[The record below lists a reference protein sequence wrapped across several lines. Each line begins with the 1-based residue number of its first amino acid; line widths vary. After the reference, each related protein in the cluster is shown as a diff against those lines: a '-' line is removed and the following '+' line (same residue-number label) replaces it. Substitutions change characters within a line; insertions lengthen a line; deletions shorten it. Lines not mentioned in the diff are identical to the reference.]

1 VPREPRIVNAMIAR
15 IALVAAALA
24 AATAG
29 ANAVPP
35 NVPRFDH
42 VIVVVFENKERADV
56 VGSTAA
62 PTFNSLARR
71 YAELVGYRAVAH
83 PSLPNYLA
91 LVSGSTH
98 GIHDDCTDCVVNAVS
113 LADTLPLA
121 HRTWKT
127 YAEGLPSPGFTGAGS
142 GAYAKKHDPFLYF
155 ANVLRRSAWLH
166 RVVPFSS
173 FGRDLDAGRLPSFSL
188 VVPNLCNDMH
198 DCDVATGDRWLARN
212 IVPILRSPHLAR
224 SVVFVVFDEG
234 TTDVGGGGSVAALA
248 LGPVVRR
255 GSTFTR
261 PTNHYGL
268 LRTIEDAWGLPRL
281 GASNDAAP
289 ITGIWR

>member
-1 VPREPRIVNAMIAR
+1 MIVR
-15 IALVAAALA
+15 IALVAAVLA
-24 AATAG
+24 AASTPS
-29 ANAVPP
+29 ANAVRPK
-35 NVPRFDH
+35 VPRFDH
-42 VIVVVFENKERADV
+42 VIVVVVENRERGDV
-56 VGSTAA
+56 VGSSAA

-71 YAELVGYRAVAH
+71 YSQLVGYHGFTH

-91 LVSGSTH
+91 VVSGSTQ
-98 GIHDDCTDCVVNAVS
+98 GIHVDCTDCVVNAVS
-113 LADTLPLA
+113 LADTLTEA

-127 YAEGLPSPGFTGAGS
+127 YAEGLPSAGFTGAGS

-155 ANVLRRSAWLH
+155 ANVLRRPAWLH
-166 RVVPFSS
+166 RIVPFSS
-173 FGRDLDAGRLPSFSL
+173 FGGDVRTGRLPSFSL

-212 IVPILRSPHLAR
+212 IVPILGSTHLAR

-248 LGPVVRR
+248 LGPVVRP
-255 GSTFTR
+255 GSTYAQL
-261 PTNHYGL
+261 TNHYGL

-281 GASNDAAP
+281 GASKDTSP

>member
-1 VPREPRIVNAMIAR
+1 MIVRM
-15 IALVAAALA
+15 ALVAAALA

-35 NVPRFDH
+35 NVPSFDH
-42 VIVVVFENKERADV
+42 VIVVVFENKDRADV

-62 PTFNSLARR
+62 PTFNSLGRR

-113 LADTLPLA
+113 LADTLALA

-142 GAYAKKHDPFLYF
+142 GTYAKKHDPFLYF
-155 ANVLRRSAWLH
+155 ANVLRRQPGCTA
-166 RVVPFSS
+166 S
-173 FGRDLDAGRLPSFSL
+173 FRPR
-188 VVPNLCNDMH
+188 
-198 DCDVATGDRWLARN
+198 
-212 IVPILRSPHLAR
+212 
-224 SVVFVVFDEG
+224 
-234 TTDVGGGGSVAALA
+234 ALA
-248 LGPVVRR
+248 EIWTPDN
-255 GSTFTR
+255 S
-261 PTNHYGL
+261 
-268 LRTIEDAWGLPRL
+268 LRLPRL

>member
-1 VPREPRIVNAMIAR
+1 MIVR
-15 IALVAAALA
+15 VALVAVALA
-24 AATAG
+24 AAAT
-29 ANAVPP
+29 ANAGTVLPK
-35 NVPRFDH
+35 VPRFDH
-42 VIVVVFENKERADV
+42 VIVVVFENKERGDV

-71 YAELVGYRAVAH
+71 YSQLVGYHGVAH

-91 LVSGSTH
+91 LVSGSTQ
-98 GIHDDCTDCVVNAVS
+98 GIHDDCTDCVVTAVS
-113 LADTLPLA
+113 LADTLGEA

-155 ANVLRRSAWLH
+155 ANVLRRPAWLR
-166 RVVPFSS
+166 RVVRFSS
-173 FGRDLDAGRLPSFSL
+173 FDTDLRAGRLPSFSL

-198 DCDVATGDRWLARN
+198 DCDVPTGDLWLARH
-212 IVPILRSPHLAR
+212 IVPILGSPHLAR
-224 SVVFVVFDEG
+224 SVVFVIFDEG
-234 TTDVGGGGSVAALA
+234 TTDIGGGGSVAALA
-248 LGPVVRR
+248 LGPVVRP
-255 GSTFTR
+255 GSTYAQL
-261 PTNHYGL
+261 TNHYGL

-281 GASNDAAP
+281 GASKDTSP

>member
-1 VPREPRIVNAMIAR
+1 MVVRAV
-15 IALVAAALA
+15 LVAVALA
-24 AATAG
+24 TAATAT
-29 ANAVPP
+29 ASTVRST
-35 NVPRFDH
+35 VPRFDH

-56 VGSTAA
+56 VGSSAA

-71 YAELVGYRAVAH
+71 YSQLVGYHGVAH

-91 LVSGSTH
+91 LVSGSTQ

-113 LADTLPLA
+113 LADTLAEA

-155 ANVLRRSAWLH
+155 ANVLRRPAWLR

-173 FGRDLDAGRLPSFSL
+173 FGGDLRAGRLPSFSL

-212 IVPILRSPHLAR
+212 IVPILGNPQLAR
-224 SVVFVVFDEG
+224 GVVFVVFDEG
-234 TTDVGGGGSVAALA
+234 TTDIGGGGSVAALA
-248 LGPVVRR
+248 LGPIVRR
-255 GSTFTR
+255 GSRFTP
-261 PTNHYGL
+261 PTNHHGL

-281 GASNDAAP
+281 GASKNTSP